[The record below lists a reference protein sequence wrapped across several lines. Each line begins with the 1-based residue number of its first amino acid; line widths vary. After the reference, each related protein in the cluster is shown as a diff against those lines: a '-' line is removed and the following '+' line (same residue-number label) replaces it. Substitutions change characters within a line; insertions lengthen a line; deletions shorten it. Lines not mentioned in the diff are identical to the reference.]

1 MRETLSIW
9 SSVVVRN
16 YRRERFSECSVLSAV
31 TSRQRRRVA
40 ADSAEQPHAAD
51 AIWIKC
57 YFRHV
62 DSARLM
68 RGVMRHRRSLT
79 QPEMKPLFRPTC
91 PICGCDAESFFRQEH
106 GFHLV
111 EFYECAERANDCR
124 PFAIVFAPTSLSV
137 AYPYTAKKPEAFDVA
152 RGAADVRCPGCH
164 AVLNLNGPLEGEHF
178 PEQWE
183 AWCSTE
189 NCQTNEYRIELTQRS
204 IQTINFSSKDAEAFA
219 GEFEEFEAWLNGD

>member
-1 MRETLSIW
+1 
-9 SSVVVRN
+9 
-16 YRRERFSECSVLSAV
+16 
-31 TSRQRRRVA
+31 
-40 ADSAEQPHAAD
+40 
-51 AIWIKC
+51 
-57 YFRHV
+57 
-62 DSARLM
+62 
-68 RGVMRHRRSLT
+68 
-79 QPEMKPLFRPTC
+79 MKPLFRPTC

-219 GEFEEFEAWLNGD
+219 GEFEEFEAWLNGDGPAEWEVAQAAERDPTTERARRFRERKSAAEKLRTCLTALGYGEHSPVESTKSESAPHRGEHDTKADDDLPF